1 VKIAELGYMYKEIL
15 RYYHPLNPPQKGGQ
29 LSKIIDL
36 RITIY
41 QVVYA
46 EYKCDL
52 RGMGEMTRQ
61 EYVDFEL
68 KRIGKKLQYIRIQ
81 AGYPTATAF
90 ARAHQIPASSYNRYE
105 KGANLTMLQLMRILD
120 KYEMDIK
127 EFMLMKIE

>member
-1 VKIAELGYMYKEIL
+1 M
-15 RYYHPLNPPQKGGQ
+15 
-29 LSKIIDL
+29 
-36 RITIY
+36 
-41 QVVYA
+41 YA

-90 ARAHQIPASSYNRYE
+90 ARHIRYQQ
-105 KGANLTMLQLMRILD
+105 AAIIDMRKALI
-120 KYEMDIK
+120 
-127 EFMLMKIE
+127 